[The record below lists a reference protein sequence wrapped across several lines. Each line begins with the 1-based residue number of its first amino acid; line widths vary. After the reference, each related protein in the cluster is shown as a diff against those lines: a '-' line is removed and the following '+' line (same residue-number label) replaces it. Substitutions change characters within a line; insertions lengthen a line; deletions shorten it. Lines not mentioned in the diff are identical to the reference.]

1 MLHGQKH
8 IEFSMSFFGQ
18 ELLYFVTLGQDML
31 FGALGE
37 LVFSVFWSVLMASR
51 YASGGFLVS

>member
-1 MLHGQKH
+1 
-8 IEFSMSFFGQ
+8 MSFFGQ